1 MALGTWT
8 TGFASGSNVTVPSG
22 TGRIAVV
29 VFTLNF
35 TTAPTSI
42 ACTLG
47 GVSMTAL
54 TPIVSATSA
63 IYAWYLLDAALP
75 ATGSRA
81 VVTTITGGSGLA
93 SGWRA
98 YSCADARD
106 QVAPAMAGV
115 ANGSNQATV
124 TGGPLTV
131 AADDYGYAVSVG
143 DASLG
148 SWTQSSAIGAT
159 YTERWDDSASR
170 SGGSDTTYA
179 SGGTETVTFTNTVST
194 NRLCGALIRV
204 PAVPAPPPTAGHIRL
219 LFRAP

>member
-8 TGFASGSNVTVPSG
+8 TGFASGANVTVPSG

-29 VFTLNF
+29 TFTFTF

-47 GVSMTAL
+47 GVSMTGL
-54 TPIVSATSA
+54 TPIVSGASA
-63 IYAWYLLDAALP
+63 IYAWYLLDADLP

-93 SGWRA
+93 AGYRA
-98 YSCADARD
+98 YSCADAR
-106 QVAPAMAGV
+106 QQTAPTMAGV
-115 ANGSNQATV
+115 ANGSTGTTV

-131 AADDYGYAVSVG
+131 AADDYGYAISG
-143 DASLG
+143 ASGSAG

-159 YTERWDDSASR
+159 YTERWDDAATR
-170 SGGSDTTYA
+170 SGGSDTIYA
-179 SGGTETVTFTNTVST
+179 SGGTETVTLTHSVSAT
-194 NRLCGALIRV
+194 LCGALIRV